1 MGLVVA
7 LAPVVIEIS
16 YGGVQRVGAGRVKG
30 ALYALSAWG
39 ALESLTIVRAVTGG
53 VENVTGVACADVG
66 WSNGWA
72 RNWVVWMYLPTVG
85 VEIPYR

>member
-16 YGGVQRVGAGRVKG
+16 YGGVQRRVGAGRVKG

-39 ALESLTIVRAVTGG
+39 TLESLTIVRAVTGG
-53 VENVTGVACADVG
+53 VENVKK
-66 WSNGWA
+66 
-72 RNWVVWMYLPTVG
+72 
-85 VEIPYR
+85 